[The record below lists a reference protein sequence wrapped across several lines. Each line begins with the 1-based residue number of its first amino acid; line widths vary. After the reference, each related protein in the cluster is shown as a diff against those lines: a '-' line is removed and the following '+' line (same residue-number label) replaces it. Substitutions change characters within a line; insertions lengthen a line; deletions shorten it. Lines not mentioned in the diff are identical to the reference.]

1 LYRIRVPPFFP
12 DAEPFFPAAEVFLI
26 VGLVIVTAGFFV
38 FFAALFFD
46 VVTAF
51 TIRNSH
57 LSLPLTPDSNPVEEL
72 DINENGENRLL

>member
-1 LYRIRVPPFFP
+1 
-12 DAEPFFPAAEVFLI
+12 
-26 VGLVIVTAGFFV
+26 LVIVTAGFFV

-46 VVTAF
+46 VVIAF